1 MSEVVYTY
9 KHGEIFTLKVLGRNA
24 GRYEAYCKRIG
35 VEEGSA
41 ESLVEEATPVGKD
54 KVRPCFY
61 ETRYFVRC
69 DFHDSSVCDAVFF
82 HKMASVSD
90 AFNFDGETLVGTL
103 DFVNAPGKF
112 RFEIVWYRGGVRE
125 SAAFDW
131 MVVSEKLDVQKDYA
145 EIVKTIE
152 ANAPGLVRAF
162 LSKSKG
168 KAGLI
173 RLDDTNDAIWA
184 DIFNDIG
191 NRYQRACEWVS
202 NRPHL
207 KYVSEVEYRRA
218 GLIKR
223 WTPGLV
229 NRYATMDKGTRAVS
243 LFRTEHISP
252 QVDTA
257 ENRFVKFTLG
267 SIVGKLENFATVCE
281 WHKTVSE
288 VFVKDLRERAKA
300 LAKIRRKPFF
310 CGVGR
315 FTGLRQESMVLQR
328 KQGYAEIYA
337 TWLMLQ
343 KTIDTTQTGFEVG
356 HRPISALYEFWC
368 FLRIADLLEKD
379 FGFGMPSGKIEGA
392 HAYNDLFEEP
402 DPDKIDTTTLSALSY
417 EYPEKDGT
425 VVKLLYQQNYG
436 KETQN
441 GDLAYYNP
449 QRPDIVLVIER
460 GKDKFTY
467 LFDAKYR
474 IDTRGDKDASPAEP
488 INDMHRYRDAI
499 LYRSQE
505 DDHKL
510 SRQIVGAYVLYPG
523 RPAPQSYDYDAL
535 IENENIGA
543 IPLLP
548 GDEGSSALKT
558 FIGKILGKKDA
569 RTHLHAVIP
578 TRGTAVVVASRPE
591 EYVKNEVVYGTY
603 HSWQLKWIETQKY
616 YNMPIKKAEEIGIN
630 DEHSAN
636 SRSVLFLVSG
646 QQGHKEKPSVFRIV
660 RGSAK
665 IITRKEL
672 VESYDYRP
680 ENYGGKREKK
690 PVENEKQYW
699 LWKLD
704 FN

>member
-41 ESLVEEATPVGKD
+41 ESLVEETTPGGKD

-69 DFHDSSVCDAVFF
+69 DFHDSSVRDAVFF

-103 DFVNAPGKF
+103 DFVDAPGKF

-131 MVVSEKLDVQKDYA
+131 MVVSEKLDVQKDYT
-145 EIVKTIE
+145 EIVETIE
-152 ANAPGLVRAF
+152 QNAPGLVRAF

-173 RLDDTNDAIWA
+173 RRDDTNDAIWA

-191 NRYQRACEWVS
+191 DRYQRACEWVS

-218 GLIKR
+218 GLVKR

-229 NRYATMDKGTRAVS
+229 NRYAAMDKGLRAIS

-252 QVDTA
+252 QVDTV

-267 SIVGKLENFATVCE
+267 CVIGKLESFAEVCKG
-281 WHKTVSE
+281 HTTVSE
-288 VFVKDLRERAKA
+288 VFVEDLRNRAKA

-310 CGVGR
+310 GGVGR

-523 RPAPQSYDYDAL
+523 RPLPKSYDYAEL
-535 IENENIGA
+535 IKNENIGA

-548 GDEGSSALKT
+548 GEEGGAALKA
-558 FIGKILGKKDA
+558 FVGEILGKKTPEA
-569 RTHLHAVIP
+569 HLAADIP
-578 TRGTAVVVASRPE
+578 TRGTTVVVG
-591 EYVKNEVVYGTY
+591 KNEGEFLEKEVVYGTY
-603 HSWQLKWIETQKY
+603 AAGQLDWILEKRMYNLPVDEAEKFGIVDMATAEQKKILY
-616 YNMPIKKAEEIGIN
+616 
-630 DEHSAN
+630 
-636 SRSVLFLVSG
+636 LVAFRGTGS
-646 QQGHKEKPSVFRIV
+646 HRVFRLLPGV
-660 RGSAK
+660 RKVTPNDLWGMGYP
-665 IITRKEL
+665 RQCR
-672 VESYDYRP
+672 YD
-680 ENYGGKREKK
+680 E
-690 PVENEKQYW
+690 YW
-699 LWKLD
+699 LFKLGEELGLR
-704 FN
+704 